1 MARILMATVPMSGH
15 VNPGTL
21 LARALIQ
28 KGHIVSWYC
37 SDYYKER
44 IIATGASFE
53 PFKSAPNYNDRNIHQ
68 LYGPVPNKSLL
79 AHAGFYVR
87 NVFYKAMPA
96 YYDDLTHIV
105 HDFKPHLLITDEWF
119 TGGIPFSEKKI
130 LPLVIFSNSPLMLI
144 RKNLPAPGA
153 GVMPNNS
160 QYGKVRDLIIF
171 IIAKILLDP
180 WRRYINK
187 VRKEVGLQPMR
198 YYFIEQNIR
207 FSSLTLKFNTPIFEY
222 KYIDLPSQIHFV
234 GPVLPETKTEK
245 EFRWLKGLK
254 SINKPIIFITQG
266 SVDAFDINKL
276 IVPSIIA
283 LQNENVQIIISV
295 FEKSPGEIYSRF
307 NNSSII
313 IEEFIPYRQI
323 MPYIDILITNGGYGG
338 VITAL
343 SFGVPIIVSGNSEEK
358 PDIARRVAYCGAGI
372 NLKTGNPTPQMI
384 QKAVKKV
391 LLSPDYR
398 MNAQKV
404 QRDFNK
410 HDAISESVCLIED
423 FLIKSAG
430 KKI

>member
-28 KGHIVSWYC
+28 KGHSVTWYC

-44 IIATGASFE
+44 ITATGASFE

-96 YYDDLTHIV
+96 YYEDLTPIV
-105 HDFKPHLLITDEWF
+105 NNLKPHLLITDEWF

-130 LPLVIFSNSPLMLI
+130 VPLVIFSNSPLMLI

-160 QYGKVRDLIIF
+160 QYGKGRDLIIY

-187 VRKEVGLQPMR
+187 VRRKVDLPPLR

-207 FSSLTLKFNTPIFEY
+207 FSALTLKFNTPIFEY
-222 KYIDLPSQIHFV
+222 KYKDLPSQIHFV
-234 GPVLPETKTEK
+234 GPVLPENKTDN
-245 EFRWLKGLK
+245 EFPWIKGLKGL
-254 SINKPIIFITQG
+254 NKPVIFITQG
-266 SVDAFDINKL
+266 SVDVTDINKV
-276 IVPSIIA
+276 IIPSIIA
-283 LQNENVQIIISV
+283 LQNENVQIIIST
-295 FEKSPGEIYSRF
+295 FGKSADEIKTRF
-307 NNSSII
+307 NTSSII
-313 IEEFIPYRQI
+313 VEDFIPYRQI
-323 MPYIDILITNGGYGG
+323 MPYVNIFITNGGYGG

-343 SFGVPIIVSGNSEEK
+343 SFGVPIIVAGNSEEK

-372 NLKTGNPTPQMI
+372 NLKTGKPTPQMI
-384 QKAVKKV
+384 QKAVKRI
-391 LLSPDYR
+391 LHSPDYR

-404 QRDFNK
+404 QNDFNK
-410 HDAISESVCLIED
+410 HDAISESVWLIEN
-423 FLIKSAG
+423 LLKKSSG
-430 KKI
+430 EKS